1 MEKEIVIIDSAKIK
15 WKGHFDFKVLYNKLK
30 DWLVNEGYGEPKEK
44 LYAEKIKPTGS
55 KNMEI
60 VWTASKIEE
69 DYFGLLIK
77 IQFFG
82 INIEDVEVTND
93 EGKKLKLNNGEIEI
107 KFTSVLTLD
116 INSRFGKGPNIS
128 IQQKFYEKYII
139 LDNIEKQKIEL
150 YEKTMDI
157 IDLTKNY
164 LNLYRL

>member
-1 MEKEIVIIDSAKIK
+1 MLKKLSQQDQKI
-15 WKGHFDFKVLYNKLK
+15 WKF
-30 DWLVNEGYGEPKEK
+30 
-44 LYAEKIKPTGS
+44 
-55 KNMEI
+55 

-157 IDLTKNY
+157 IYLTKNY